1 LPVTST
7 AIWSRT
13 TRRTEI
19 NPLWHAEM
27 GAVLS
32 NAAETYLLDGHQ
44 YVLAAAGDTVY
55 GFRLP

>member
-1 LPVTST
+1 LVAGDVDGNLVAYDATNG
-7 AIWSRT
+7 
-13 TRRTEI
+13 